1 MSVSTMRRCASVVL
15 ALGLVAGGVAVGS
28 GAASAAGA
36 TGFSERHPLFENLR
50 VDRAAPS
57 RTVTTAQGVL
67 DAESPHVYAGQELTI
82 GTTFV
87 IEAPPAY
94 DPSDRHEE
102 RVITRITDHVYAG
115 LEYVPGT
122 ATVALVRDGVTGA
135 GGTVQDVVPELGD
148 GTVSVTAPEGGWH
161 VYSTSKNGAH
171 YERQMVSF
179 TATYRVPDNVPD
191 GTRYPTG
198 ITFGVDG
205 HEGSVGWPDLD
216 WDVVV
221 GPPPDP
227 TPVDLFGSSGSSGGK
242 GYPQGNL
249 E

>member
-15 ALGLVAGGVAVGS
+15 ALAMVAGGVAVGS
-28 GAASAAGA
+28 GAASAEEG
-36 TGFSERHPLFENLR
+36 TGFSERNPRFENVLVSR
-50 VDRAAPS
+50 YAPS
-57 RTVTTAQGVL
+57 RSLTPQ
-67 DAESPHVYAGQELTI
+67 SPMGEDSPYVYAGQELRINTLFEI
-82 GTTFV
+82 VTPDVTYPG
-87 IEAPPAY
+87 
-94 DPSDRHEE
+94 DRHEE

-122 ATVALVRDGVTGA
+122 ATVAVVRGGGTGA
-135 GGTVQDVVPELGD
+135 GRTVQDVVPELGD

-161 VYSTSKNGAH
+161 VYTSKNGAS
-171 YERQMVSF
+171 YSSQGVSF

-205 HEGSVGWPDLD
+205 HGGSVGWPDLD

-221 GPPPDP
+221 GPPPAD
-227 TPVDLFGSSGSSGGK
+227 TPSDFWGSSGSSGGK
-242 GYPQGNL
+242 GYPQGDL